1 MVYFKT
7 QKQHSS
13 TLAGE
18 LVLVTP
24 SASQGPLSWSSVPS
38 LGGNTA
44 QGRSGHV
51 LSHGE
56 RNFVSQ
62 SVFLGL
68 LCLKVCS
75 RGLSV

>member
-38 LGGNTA
+38 LGLAMCSLMEKETLFL
-44 QGRSGHV
+44 R
-51 LSHGE
+51 
-56 RNFVSQ
+56 VS
-62 SVFLGL
+62 SWDFYA
-68 LCLKVCS
+68 
-75 RGLSV
+75 